1 MRKRRLCVNM
11 SPRAA
16 AKTALHDVQ
25 LIAKSKYHLVN
36 YTTIGWA
43 MRERRHSLHFC
54 QLTPTE
60 SFLGAAV
67 WLQPFVCAARSTVWG
82 CGIEWETFHRL
93 SLQPCPLKPMCQP
106 PPSGKVVRVGRRIV
120 GSNPGSVFGQCSLP
134 IGPAWPQSLTDLC
147 MSGWVWGDCEASWT
161 RSLHVHCYRGIAGIQ
176 PEANTSVCC
185 LRI

>member
-1 MRKRRLCVNM
+1 MRKRRLCVKM

-16 AKTALHDVQ
+16 AKTALQDIQ

-43 MRERRHSLHFC
+43 MREHRDSWHFC

-67 WLQPFVCAARSTVWG
+67 WLLPFVCAVTSTVWG
-82 CGIEWETFHRL
+82 CGIEWETFHHL

-106 PPSGKVVRVGRRIV
+106 PPSGKVVRVGRSIV
-120 GSNPGSVFGQCSLP
+120 GSNPGSNCARVTVSFSLSSNSCLFIYLSILMTSSGNSCAVFNC
-134 IGPAWPQSLTDLC
+134 
-147 MSGWVWGDCEASWT
+147 
-161 RSLHVHCYRGIAGIQ
+161 
-176 PEANTSVCC
+176 ANSV
-185 LRI
+185 R

>member
-1 MRKRRLCVNM
+1 MRKRRLCVKM

-43 MRERRHSLHFC
+43 MRERRHSWHFC

-67 WLQPFVCAARSTVWG
+67 WLLPFVCAARSTVWG
-82 CGIEWETFHRL
+82 CGIEWETLHRL

-120 GSNPGSVFGQCSLP
+120 GSNPRLRLWAMLASNRPGMATVTDRPAYEWLSVRRLWSIMDALF
-134 IGPAWPQSLTDLC
+134 
-147 MSGWVWGDCEASWT
+147 T
-161 RSLHVHCYRGIAGIQ
+161 RPL
-176 PEANTSVCC
+176 
-185 LRI
+185 L